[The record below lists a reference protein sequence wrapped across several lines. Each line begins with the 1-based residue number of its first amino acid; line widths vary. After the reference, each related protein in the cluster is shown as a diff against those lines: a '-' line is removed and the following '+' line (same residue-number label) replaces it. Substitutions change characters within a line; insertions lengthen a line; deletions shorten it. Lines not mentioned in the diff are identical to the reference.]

1 MLGSVRPESD
11 LGGQRDDIFEV
22 AGHGRLAAV
31 KMQLGGAELG
41 GLLQHVEPDARWQLM
56 ATRSSASG

>member
-1 MLGSVRPESD
+1 VPESD

-31 KMQLGGAELG
+31 KMQLEDPELG
-41 GLLQHVEPDARWQLM
+41 GLLQHVKPHARLQLM